1 LPRRNKIAGWYG
13 KQVEP
18 GMNGRAQPRRRLAPE
33 ERRMQIIE
41 GATAYFAE
49 KGLEGTTRDLS
60 ARLGITQSLLY
71 AYFNTKAELVN
82 AVYQRVYLDRISPDW
97 PTLIRDRR
105 LPIGDRLHRFYCE
118 YAEAIFSYEWMR
130 IFMFS
135 GLAGVDLNRRYLDHL
150 SRLILRPMLAELEDA
165 ASGPERP
172 VMEDI
177 WNLHGGIVYIGI
189 RKYVYR
195 MDAPDEYE
203 PSIRRALNASLRQF
217 GVTAVSEAA
226 STN

>member
-1 LPRRNKIAGWYG
+1 
-13 KQVEP
+13 
-18 GMNGRAQPRRRLAPE
+18 
-33 ERRMQIIE
+33 MQIIE

-71 AYFNTKAELVN
+71 AYFDTKAELVD
-82 AVYQRVYLDRISPDW
+82 AVYQRVYLDRISPEW
-97 PTLIRDRR
+97 PDLIRDRR

-118 YAEAIFSYEWMR
+118 YAEAIFSYEWIR

-135 GLAGVDLNRRYLDHL
+135 GLAGVDLNRRYLDNL
-150 SRLILRPMLAELEDA
+150 SRLILKPMLAELEDA

-172 VMEDI
+172 VMEDM

-189 RKYVYR
+189 RKFVYR
-195 MDAPDEYE
+195 IDAPDEYE
-203 PSIRRALNASLRQF
+203 PSIRRALNPMLGHFGAGVVSNAS
-217 GVTAVSEAA
+217 
-226 STN
+226 STT